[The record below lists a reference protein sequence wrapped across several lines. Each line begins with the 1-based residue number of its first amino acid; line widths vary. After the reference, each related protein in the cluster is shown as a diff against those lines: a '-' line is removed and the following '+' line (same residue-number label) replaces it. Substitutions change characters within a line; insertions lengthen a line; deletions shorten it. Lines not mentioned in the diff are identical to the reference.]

1 MRNLRLITDTF
12 RYPTIFKTA
21 FVVDNAC
28 YLKKSL
34 ANNKWSHDFMIVSQ
48 NIANPYFMKQKVQQY
63 ILNWDVLLNKNIT
76 EIKIPKGAYIH

>member
-1 MRNLRLITDTF
+1 
-12 RYPTIFKTA
+12 
-21 FVVDNAC
+21 
-28 YLKKSL
+28 
-34 ANNKWSHDFMIVSQ
+34 MIVSQ